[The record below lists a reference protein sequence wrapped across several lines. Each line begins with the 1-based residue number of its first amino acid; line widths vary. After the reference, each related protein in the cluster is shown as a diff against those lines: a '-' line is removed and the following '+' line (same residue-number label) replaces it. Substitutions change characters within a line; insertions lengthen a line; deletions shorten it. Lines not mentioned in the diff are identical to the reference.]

1 MAALLLENSMRI
13 LFLNNLCGHY
23 GGVEQVI
30 AHTVKALVARGHE
43 CHFAY
48 GTARPDADEFSRPFA
63 SSTRCTEFGGAAND
77 ASGKTFR
84 EITDAVR
91 PDVVFVHKL
100 AQLPAGVEEARDYR
114 TVVLVHDH
122 DLWCPTGLGYT
133 RHNRKTCTHAAGWGC
148 YLGLA
153 FLEKS
158 EGGPLPV
165 KLVNI
170 ERKFREMARYHNFD
184 AILANSSFVRDRLLA
199 GGYPSSRMH
208 LCHPVLDQGEV
219 EVTAVPEAPE
229 ILYVGSLIRGKGVD
243 LLLDAL
249 HLLRC
254 PFHLTVVGRGKSE
267 DELKGQVKALG
278 LEDRVTFAG
287 WVANDKVGDYY
298 QRARVVAVP
307 SAWPEPFGL
316 VGLEAMRYGRPVAAF
331 AVGGIPDWLIH
342 EETGLLSPEQ
352 DVTSLATSLERL
364 LTDDALAARLG
375 AGGALRVREHFSF
388 SGYVEVLEGYM
399 RNSE

>member
-1 MAALLLENSMRI
+1 MKI
-13 LFLNNLCGHY
+13 LFANNLCGHY

-30 AHTVKALVARGHE
+30 AHTVKALAQRGHE

-48 GTARPDADEFSRPFA
+48 GTARPDAEAFS
-63 SSTRCTEFGGAAND
+63 SSFVSATRCTEFGGSADPAP
-77 ASGKTFR
+77 GKTFL

-100 AQLPAGVEEARDYR
+100 AQLPKGVEHARGYR
-114 TVVLVHDH
+114 KVVLVHDH

-170 ERKFREMARYHNFD
+170 ERKFREMARYHRFD
-184 AILANSSFVRDRLLA
+184 TVLANSTFVRKRLLA
-199 GGYPSSRMH
+199 GGYPHSTMR
-208 LCHPVLDQGEV
+208 LCHPVLDQGPV
-219 EVTAVPEAPE
+219 DVTPVPDTPE

-243 LLLDAL
+243 LLLDSL
-249 HLLRC
+249 RRLRC
-254 PFHLTVVGRGKSE
+254 PYHLTVVGRGKSE
-267 DELKGQVKALG
+267 EDLKGQVTALG
-278 LEDRVTFAG
+278 LDDRVTFVG
-287 WVANDKVGDYY
+287 WVANDAVGAYY

-331 AVGGIPDWLIH
+331 AVGGIPDWLVH

-352 DVTSLATSLERL
+352 DVADYAISLERL
-364 LTDDALAARLG
+364 LTDNALATRLG
-375 AGGALRVREHFSF
+375 AGGANRVREHFSF
-388 SGYVEVLEGYM
+388 ANYIEALEGHL
-399 RNSE
+399 SGAEE

>member
-1 MAALLLENSMRI
+1 MKI
-13 LFLNNLCGHY
+13 LFANNLCGHY

-30 AHTVKALVARGHE
+30 AHTVKALVQRGHE

-48 GTARPDADEFSRPFA
+48 GTARPDAEEFARPFA
-63 SSTRCTEFGGAAND
+63 SATRCTEFGAPGND
-77 ASGKTFR
+77 APGKTFR
-84 EITDAVR
+84 EITEIVG

-100 AQLPAGVEEARDYR
+100 AQLPEGVEHARGYR
-114 TVVLVHDH
+114 KVVLVHDH

-133 RHNRKTCTHAAGWGC
+133 RHNRKTCTHGAGWGC

-153 FLEKS
+153 FLEKA

-170 ERKFREMARYHNFD
+170 ERKFREMARYHQFD

-199 GGYPSSRMH
+199 GGYPASRMH
-208 LCHPVLDQGEV
+208 LCHPVLNQEEV
-219 EVTAVPEAPE
+219 EVTSVPKEPE

-243 LLLDAL
+243 LLLNAL
-249 HLLRC
+249 HRLRC

-267 DELKGQVKALG
+267 EDLKGQVKALG
-278 LEDRVTFAG
+278 LEEKVTFAG
-287 WVANDKVGDYY
+287 WVANDRVGEYY
-298 QRARVVAVP
+298 QRARLVAVP

-331 AVGGIPDWLIH
+331 AVGGIPDWLMH
-342 EETGLLSPEQ
+342 EKTGLLSPEQ
-352 DVTSLATSLERL
+352 DVADYAVSLERL
-364 LTDDALAARLG
+364 LADDALAARLG
-375 AGGALRVREHFSF
+375 SGGAARVREHFSF
-388 SGYVEVLEGYM
+388 SGYVDLLEGHLM
-399 RNSE
+399 KHEA